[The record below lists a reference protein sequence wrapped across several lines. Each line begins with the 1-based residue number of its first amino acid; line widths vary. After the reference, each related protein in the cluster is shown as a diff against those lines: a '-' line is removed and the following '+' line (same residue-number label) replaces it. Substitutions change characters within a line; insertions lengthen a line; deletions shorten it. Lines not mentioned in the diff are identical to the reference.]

1 MWAVVAGIIGARLY
15 HVVTDWSRFS
25 DDLGS
30 IPKIWEGGLGI
41 PGGLLAGIVVGAWQ
55 AKRRG
60 IRAAVVL
67 TFGAPAIALAQAIGR
82 WGNWFNQEL
91 FGKPTD
97 LPWALEIDD
106 EHLPAGYPSGTTFHP
121 AFLYESLW
129 NFALC
134 GFLLWVQRRF
144 QLAAGRLMG
153 VYLIGYGIGRFWIEG
168 LRIDPSH
175 EVAGLRWNQWVSLA
189 AIAGGTIY
197 LLATWGKKWDELPA
211 TVDASSAPVEHV
223 RDADA
228 VIETDDPVDPR
239 RPVDADALA
248 TGTDPAVP
256 HRALGELLVV
266 VRRPTGDA
274 GDREEGRI
282 AWQATDEHHGAEP
295 EVDVRVLAQPA
306 AGLHQHLVDD
316 AVAPVRVGQGADR
329 VEQRSEARIAIAIDG
344 MSESGEALS
353 TGEHAIDRPRGTVLD
368 GVVEQI
374 GGGRA
379 RRPVQRCRRRR

>member
-1 MWAVVAGIIGARLY
+1 MSMVATFVAAVVGSIPSPSSNSITIGPLDLRMYGLMIALGVIAAVWLLGRQLEQSGLGTRDDASSIGMWGVVAGIIGARLY

-41 PGGLLAGIVVGAWQ
+41 PGGLLAGIGVGAWQ

-60 IRAAVVL
+60 IRPAVVL
-67 TFGAPAIALAQAIGR
+67 TFGAPSIALAQAIGR

-91 FGKPTD
+91 YGKPTD

-144 QLAAGRLMG
+144 RLAAGRLMG
-153 VYLIGYGIGRFWIEG
+153 VYLIGYGLGRFWIEG

-175 EVAGLRWNQWVSLA
+175 EVAGLRWNQWVALA

-197 LLATWGKKWDELPA
+197 LLATWGQKWDEQPA
-211 TVDASSAPVEHV
+211 GDADTASMIHDPSANPSADASGP
-223 RDADA
+223 
-228 VIETDDPVDPR
+228 
-239 RPVDADALA
+239 
-248 TGTDPAVP
+248 
-256 HRALGELLVV
+256 
-266 VRRPTGDA
+266 
-274 GDREEGRI
+274 
-282 AWQATDEHHGAEP
+282 AEP
-295 EVDVRVLAQPA
+295 SP
-306 AGLHQHLVDD
+306 
-316 AVAPVRVGQGADR
+316 
-329 VEQRSEARIAIAIDG
+329 
-344 MSESGEALS
+344 SG
-353 TGEHAIDRPRGTVLD
+353 G
-368 GVVEQI
+368 
-374 GGGRA
+374 
-379 RRPVQRCRRRR
+379 C